1 MVLPVMVA
9 SIAIIIPVES
19 WAEDGE
25 QWNELRRWEDVQ
37 GNIIPVL
44 IMRDA
49 KVSENQVDI
58 VEDAINS
65 KIVKNPGRTLFLG
78 WNEGI
83 KEISKSFGV
92 KVPTLEIQYKLE
104 RTNTITIHLSDK
116 TNPQGYNGYTNLFY
130 DANGN
135 IQKALVTIYNTDELN
150 KTELESI
157 IRHELGHA
165 LGLGHTNVENDLMQ
179 TNIDMNF
186 NAISLLDLQAL
197 AHIYWYSR
205 SIHLFVSMSG
215 DDF

>member
-1 MVLPVMVA
+1 MVLPVMAV
-9 SIAIIIPVES
+9 SIAIFIPVEI
-19 WAEDGE
+19 WAENSE
-25 QWNELRRWEDVQ
+25 QWSELRHWENVKE
-37 GNIIPVL
+37 NKIPVL
-44 IMRDA
+44 IVRDA
-49 KVSENQVDI
+49 KVSETQVDI

-65 KIVKNPGRTLFLG
+65 KKVKNSGRTLFLG

-104 RTNTITIHLSDK
+104 RTEAIIIHLSEK
-116 TNPQGYNGYTNLFY
+116 TNSNGYNGYTNLFY

-135 IQKALVTIYNTDELN
+135 IIKALVTIYNTDELN
-150 KTELESI
+150 KLQLESI

-179 TNIDMNF
+179 PKINMNF

-197 AHIYWYSR
+197 ASIY
-205 SIHLFVSMSG
+205 
-215 DDF
+215 

>member
-1 MVLPVMVA
+1 MVLPVMAV
-9 SIAIIIPVES
+9 SIAIFIPVEIL
-19 WAEDGE
+19 AEDSE
-25 QWNELRRWEDVQ
+25 QWSELRHWE
-37 GNIIPVL
+37 NIQENKIPVL
-44 IMRDA
+44 IVRDA
-49 KVSENQVDI
+49 KISETQVDI

-65 KIVKNPGRTLFLG
+65 KKVKNSGRTLFLG

-104 RTNTITIHLSDK
+104 STESIIIHLSDK
-116 TNPQGYNGYTNLFY
+116 TNSNGYNGYTNLFY

-135 IQKALVTIYNTDELN
+135 ITKALVTIYNTDELN
-150 KTELESI
+150 KTQLESI

-179 TNIDMNF
+179 PNINMNF

-197 AHIYWYSR
+197 AGIY
-205 SIHLFVSMSG
+205 
-215 DDF
+215 